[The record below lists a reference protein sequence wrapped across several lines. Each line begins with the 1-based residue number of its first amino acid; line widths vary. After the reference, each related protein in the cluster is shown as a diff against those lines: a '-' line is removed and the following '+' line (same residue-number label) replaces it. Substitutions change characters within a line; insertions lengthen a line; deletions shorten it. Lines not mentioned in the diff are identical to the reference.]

1 VSSQG
6 GTNTSLPEVRLRPE
20 RKTAPARAQVLEAT
34 TRLLAS
40 TQLHEISVENISQEA
55 GVSRPTF
62 YAYFAS
68 KLEIVLE
75 LYTLA
80 AAETHSAV
88 SPIWNRPAG
97 QQPQDAVREAIRA
110 LVTTWVPHRPIFQAA
125 IELRYTVPEMMAAS
139 QETIAH
145 FVHNIGAQL
154 DADRA
159 AGIAPAGPPSRPL
172 VAALVWSTEHA
183 LYVASRQLSSD
194 LPDVHAAVEPLET
207 IWLSALYGI
216 IPTP

>member
-1 VSSQG
+1 MSSPS

-34 TRLLAS
+34 TRLLAHA
-40 TQLHEISVENISQEA
+40 QLHEISVENISQEA

-75 LYTLA
+75 LYTVA
-80 AAETHSAV
+80 AAGTHTAV
-88 SPIWNRPAG
+88 SPIWNRPG
-97 QQPQDAVREAIRA
+97 EQSPSDAVREGIRA
-110 LVTTWVPHRPIFQAA
+110 LVAAWVPQRAIFQAA

-145 FVHNIGAQL
+145 FVHNIGVQL

-159 AGIAPAGPPSRPL
+159 AGIAPPGPPLAPL
-172 VAALVWSTEHA
+172 VTALVWSTEHA
-183 LYVASRQLSSD
+183 LYIASRNLSPG
-194 LPDVHAAVEPLET
+194 LPDVQAAVEPLET
-207 IWLSALYGI
+207 MWLSALYGI